1 MKFSIFAFEKNI
13 CILHRQVFV
22 MKNTVIW
29 ELYPVQVYVFGFY
42 IIWSI
47 IQWLKS
53 TLVDDEEVVEEHEDK
68 K

>member
-1 MKFSIFAFEKNI
+1 M
-13 CILHRQVFV
+13 
-22 MKNTVIW
+22 
-29 ELYPVQVYVFGFY
+29 FGFY

-47 IQWLKS
+47 IRWLKS